1 MSAAQQPLSAPVS
14 QVALSVFSA
23 LLEARTG
30 QQITSYRSWRIDTA
44 LKPLLRDHNLQTLD
58 QLITMLLDGQDQKIG
73 DQIVDAL
80 VNQETSFFRDAPIFD
95 MVVEA
100 VAAAE
105 ADGRRA
111 RIWCAG
117 CSTGQEPLSLAM
129 LFAEREDTGQNT
141 GQTTGRPMPEIV
153 ATDVSDAAVARAKA
167 GRYTQFEIQRGLPIR
182 RMMRWFEA
190 DGSDWVARPDLTR
203 LVTVRRNNLVADRP
217 PSGKFDVV
225 LCRNVLLY
233 LSTATKADVFARF
246 ADVIRPGGTLVLGAG
261 ETVIGQTRA
270 FEPSRRLRGLYERVG
285 PTGSARRAAA

>member
-1 MSAAQQPLSAPVS
+1 MSVAPHPLSPPVS

-30 QQITSYRSWRIDTA
+30 QQIASYRSWRIDTA
-44 LKPLLRDHNLQTLD
+44 LKPLLRDRNLQTLD
-58 QLITMLLDGQDQKIG
+58 QLITLLLDGQDQRIG

-105 ADGRRA
+105 AEGRRA

-129 LFAEREDTGQNT
+129 LFAERQDAA
-141 GQTTGRPMPEIV
+141 RAMPEIV
-153 ATDVSDAAVARAKA
+153 ATDVSDAAVVRAKA
-167 GRYTQFEIQRGLPIR
+167 GRYTQFEIQRGLPVR

-190 DGSDWVARPDLTR
+190 EGSDWVARPELTR
-203 LVTVRRNNLVADRP
+203 LVSVRRHNLVAERP
-217 PSGKFDVV
+217 PSGQFDVV

-233 LSTATKADVFARF
+233 LSATTKAEVFARF
-246 ADVIRPGGTLVLGAG
+246 AEVIRPGGTLVLGAG
-261 ETVIGQTRA
+261 ETVIGQTKA

-285 PTGSARRAAA
+285 TSRRAAAAA

>member
-1 MSAAQQPLSAPVS
+1 MTAAQQPLSPPVS

-105 ADGRRA
+105 AEGRRA

-129 LFAEREDTGQNT
+129 LFAERADAGK
-141 GQTTGRPMPEIV
+141 PLPEIV

-190 DGSDWVARPDLTR
+190 DGSDWVARQDLTR

>member
-1 MSAAQQPLSAPVS
+1 MTAAPHPLSPPVS
-14 QVALSVFSA
+14 QVALSIFSA

-30 QQITSYRSWRIDTA
+30 QQIASYRSWRIDTA
-44 LKPLLRDHNLQTLD
+44 LKPLLRDRQLQTLD
-58 QLITMLLDGQDQKIG
+58 QLITLLLEGQDQRIG

-80 VNQETSFFRDAPIFD
+80 VNQETSFFRDAPVFD
-95 MVVEA
+95 LVVEA

-105 ADGRRA
+105 AEGRRA

-129 LFAEREDTGQNT
+129 LFAERQD
-141 GQTTGRPMPEIV
+141 TGRPMPEIV
-153 ATDVSDAAVARAKA
+153 ATDVSDAAVARAKS

-190 DGSDWVARPDLTR
+190 EGNDWVARPELTR
-203 LVTVRRNNLVADRP
+203 LVSVRRHNLVADRP
-217 PSGKFDVV
+217 PSGQFDVV

-233 LSTATKADVFARF
+233 LSATTKAEVFARF
-246 ADVIRPGGTLVLGAG
+246 ASVIRPGGTLVLGAG

-270 FEPSRRLRGLYERVG
+270 FEPSRTLRGLYER
-285 PTGSARRAAA
+285 TGTAKSSRRVAAA

>member
-1 MSAAQQPLSAPVS
+1 MIGAPQSAS
-14 QVALSVFSA
+14 QVALNVFSA

-30 QQITSYRSWRIDTA
+30 QQIASYRSWRVDTA
-44 LKPLLRDHNLQTLD
+44 LKPLLRDRKLDTLD
-58 QLITMLLDGQDQKIG
+58 QLVGLLLDGRDSTIG

-80 VNQETSFFRDAPIFD
+80 VNQETSFFRDAPVFD
-95 MVVEA
+95 LVVEA

-105 ADGRRA
+105 AEGRRA

-129 LFAEREDTGQNT
+129 LFAERQD
-141 GQTTGRPMPEIV
+141 TGRPMPEIV
-153 ATDVSDAAVARAKA
+153 ATDVSDAAVARAKS

>member
-1 MSAAQQPLSAPVS
+1 MSVAPQPLTQPVS

-30 QQITSYRSWRIDTA
+30 QQIATYRSWRIDTV
-44 LKPLLRDHNLQTLD
+44 LKPLLRERGLQTLD
-58 QLITMLLDGQDQKIG
+58 QLVTLLLDGQDRGIG

-80 VNQETSFFRDAPIFD
+80 VNQETSFFRDAPVFD

-105 ADGRRA
+105 AEGRRA

-129 LFAEREDTGQNT
+129 LFAERQDAGK
-141 GQTTGRPMPEIV
+141 PMPEIV
-153 ATDVSDAAVARAKA
+153 ATDVSDAAVARARA

-190 DGSDWVARPDLTR
+190 DGSDWVARPELNK
-203 LVTVRRNNLVADRP
+203 LVSVRRQNLVADRP
-217 PSGKFDVV
+217 PSGQFDVI

-233 LSTATKADVFARF
+233 LSAATKAEVFARF
-246 ADVIRPGGTLVLGAG
+246 AAAMRPGGTLVLGAG
-261 ETVIGQTRA
+261 ETVIGQTKA
-270 FEPSRRLRGLYERVG
+270 FEPSRRFRGCYERVAT
-285 PTGSARRAAA
+285 PAAARRVAA

>member
-1 MSAAQQPLSAPVS
+1 MTAAQQPLSPPVS

-105 ADGRRA
+105 AEGRRA

-129 LFAEREDTGQNT
+129 LFAERADAGK
-141 GQTTGRPMPEIV
+141 PLPEIV

-261 ETVIGQTRA
+261 ETVIGHSDA
-270 FEPSRRLRGLYERVG
+270 FEPCRRFRGFYRRVDG
-285 PTGSARRAAA
+285 EEKLAAA